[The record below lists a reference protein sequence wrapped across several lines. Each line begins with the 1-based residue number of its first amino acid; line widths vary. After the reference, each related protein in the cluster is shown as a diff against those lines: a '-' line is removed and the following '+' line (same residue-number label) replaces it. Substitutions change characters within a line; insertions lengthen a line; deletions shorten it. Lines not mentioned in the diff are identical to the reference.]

1 MLVILI
7 IIITLLFS
15 LILKLHPF
23 SLFLIHSPLF
33 HVQSPLKAT
42 CFFFFFFC
50 LLFSFFI
57 YILIYYIIGM
67 LNTQLWKIIGKY
79 NIEKKTTHEH

>member
-42 CFFFFFFC
+42 CFFSFFLSPIF
-50 LLFSFFI
+50 FFI

-67 LNTQLWKIIGKY
+67 LNTQLWKIME
-79 NIEKKTTHEH
+79 NITLK